1 MEGRVRLGRGNVGS
15 AAAGLRI
22 SGELADLVMV
32 SGEEW
37 LPVNFSFAV
46 VDGVTEVDLVAE
58 VIGSNAEVEFDGR
71 EMRLVRVGLPPGQ

>member
-1 MEGRVRLGRGNVGS
+1 
-15 AAAGLRI
+15 
-22 SGELADLVMV
+22 LADLVMV

-37 LPVNFSFAV
+37 LPLRFSFAV

-71 EMRLVRVGLPPGQ
+71 EMRLVRVDR